1 MRNRVSLATTFLR
14 VAPLLLATHATAY
27 IREST
32 AGGVPVRRADNAA
45 VQVYINDK
53 FVAGF
58 TSAITGKTVVT
69 AGSDPA
75 AALGAALDSW
85 NNASP
90 ANLHFLPLRTT
101 ATPTDNNDSLMVVGI
116 ATTGVDVSAVGSALA
131 VTSLSFSVST
141 GNVLSSDILFGARYS
156 FSTVGPV
163 SFGEDPYD
171 LQAVVTHELGHAI
184 GADHTNVLGGTMY
197 PYAVGTFQRLISTDE
212 IAFLNATYPSASSPA
227 SGIIG
232 GKVVSAGGAAISN
245 PLIAVLDPAT
255 GFTVG
260 TIGNAAGTW
269 SVSVPTGSYVVY
281 AEPFNSAV
289 PANKY
294 GVNAG
299 STPFQATV
307 LGSPSSPTLTT
318 VTAGN
323 TAVANI
329 TVSTGATPFGTPELG
344 STTAGGPFVDWST
357 GGAAVLSAG
366 QAADLIF
373 FGTGFDATLRESN
386 FIFFGPGI
394 TVRPGTVR
402 SDPRLTVGGVPVLR
416 VTVDVAARQTVALA
430 SVFVIKG
437 TDTLSLTGTLV
448 ITPSV
453 AAPPPS
459 PSFTSKSVVS
469 AASYLGAG
477 GDGAVSPG
485 GIYSIYATS
494 GTSALG
500 PPSVVLNAGFD
511 PTGKLRTTLGGTTV
525 TFDGVPAPLFIS
537 VGTQLNLQVPFEVAG
552 KTSTK
557 VIVTYN
563 GTTSP
568 AITVP
573 VLPVQPAFFTVTP
586 LGADS
591 IVINQD
597 FTLNKSTN
605 AAARGSFVTIYG
617 TGVGKVSYN
626 IATGAGAP
634 AFPPGYTGNYTV
646 TIGTHS
652 PVAAAFGGWTP
663 TAVGLAQ
670 WNVQIPADSATGT
683 LTLKVTDGATGVS
696 SQTGTLYVK

>member
-1 MRNRVSLATTFLR
+1 MRTRVWLATTFLR
-14 VAPLLLATHATAY
+14 VAPLLLATHASAY

-32 AGGVPVRRADNAA
+32 NAGIAVRRPDNTAI
-45 VQVYINDK
+45 QVYINDK
-53 FVAGF
+53 FVSGF
-58 TSAITGKTVVT
+58 TSAVTGKTVVT
-69 AGSDPA
+69 AGSDPV
-75 AALGAALDSW
+75 AALKAALDSW
-85 NNASP
+85 NTASP
-90 ANLHFLPLRTT
+90 ANVHFLPLQTT
-101 ATPTDNNDSLMVVGI
+101 STPTDNNDSLMVVGV
-116 ATTGVDVSAVGSALA
+116 ATTGLDVSFVGSALA
-131 VTSLSFSVST
+131 VTTLVYNNSGTIV
-141 GNVLSSDILFGARYS
+141 SSDILFSARFA
-156 FSTVGPV
+156 FSTIGPV
-163 SFGEDPYD
+163 SFAEDPYD

-212 IAFLNATYPSASSPA
+212 IAFLNAAYPSASSPA

-469 AASYLGAG
+469 AASYLGAA

-485 GIYSIYATS
+485 GIYSIYTAS

-591 IVINQD
+591 IVINPD
-597 FTLNKSTN
+597 GTLNKSTN

-626 IATGAGAP
+626 IATGVGAP
-634 AFPPGYTGNYTV
+634 APPPSFTGNYKVTLGSRTV
-646 TIGTHS
+646 D
-652 PVAAAFGGWTP
+652 ALFGGWTP